1 MGPDGGGQSHR
12 APRTLRQSAWTLC
25 SNVARQEVPA
35 LGGDNFPEFTMAI
48 RESIADPTGWVEF
61 GQPNQ
66 GETYLRI
73 TTGCSQGK
81 SPCMPFVMGI

>member
-1 MGPDGGGQSHR
+1 MAVGKVTVPREPCANLPGP
-12 APRTLRQSAWTLC
+12 SAAT
-25 SNVARQEVPA
+25 SPGKKFQ

>member
-1 MGPDGGGQSHR
+1 
-12 APRTLRQSAWTLC
+12 
-25 SNVARQEVPA
+25 
-35 LGGDNFPEFTMAI
+35 MAI